1 MSESA
6 AAPEPGHL
14 TSHHRATLEKIF
26 QHPVSHNLE
35 WNDVYSLLNAVAD
48 VSEKHDGKFEVV
60 LNGQSETIERP
71 KHKDL
76 EAQEV
81 IDVRRLLEGAGYGP
95 AQKE

>member
-6 AAPEPGHL
+6 SEPQNARL

-35 WNDVYSLLNAVAD
+35 WNDVHSLLNAVAEVD
-48 VSEKHDGKFEVV
+48 EKHDGKFTVV
-60 LNGQSETIERP
+60 LNGRSETIERP

-76 EAQEV
+76 EVQEV
-81 IDVRRLLEGAGYGP
+81 IDVRRLLESAGYGP
-95 AQKE
+95 TTK